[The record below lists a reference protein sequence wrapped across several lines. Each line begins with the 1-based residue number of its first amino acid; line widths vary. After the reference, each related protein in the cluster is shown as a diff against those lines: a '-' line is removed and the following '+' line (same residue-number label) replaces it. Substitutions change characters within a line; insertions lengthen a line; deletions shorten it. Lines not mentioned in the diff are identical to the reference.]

1 MATSKKN
8 AKTNKTAHVLNM
20 ITGAQ
25 EIDESA
31 AGGPALS
38 ARGAVAPILEV
49 ARANDDALSDTI
61 LDALTEELD
70 AEKLVSA
77 SPDAA
82 APEPPQPAPEE
93 ARSAQEEALVTGEPR
108 PAPTTPKSP
117 QQFLQKAPSA
127 SSRGSV
133 PSEYFNVI
141 QAIVEERAL
150 NYMQMLDMCQCPRCQ
165 ADVKALA
172 LSNLTPKYIVMER
185 SQFTPML
192 SVYEGKYGAAITAQL
207 ISSCLVVKEHP
218 RH

>member
-82 APEPPQPAPEE
+82 APEPPQPAP
-93 ARSAQEEALVTGEPR
+93 
-108 PAPTTPKSP
+108 TTPESP
-117 QQFLQKAPSA
+117 QQFLQKAPAA